1 VPEEVKLDVEAWEQ
15 HAQWWDGEAQRVRQK
30 YAADEAKLAHAASA
44 FGKIGSST
52 VGAAMQETLLA
63 RAGAGE
69 DLGAYA
75 AGVAAH
81 IRANLRAYVEAEEAN
96 RRALST

>member
-1 VPEEVKLDVEAWEQ
+1 MAENVVLDVQAWEE

-30 YAADEAKLAHAASA
+30 YAADQAKLAHAGSA

-52 VGAAMQETLLA
+52 VGLAMQDTLLA
-63 RAGAGE
+63 RHQAGQ

-75 AGVAAH
+75 AGVADH
-81 IRANLRAYVEAEEAN
+81 IRANVRAYVEAEEAN